1 MRVPEDDTGPERPAA
16 GPDEDRLASAS
27 DEVADQAAQ
36 GGQGV
41 GASAGGSGG
50 EAEQSP
56 VYGDSPDDSVDV
68 RADREGDA
76 TEVEA
81 DLDALAEAEAKRD
94 EYLELAKRAQAD
106 FDNYR

>member
-1 MRVPEDDTGPERPAA
+1 MRLPEDDTGPERPAA

-56 VYGDSPDDSVDV
+56 VDGDGP
-68 RADREGDA
+68 GDA
-76 TEVEA
+76 TKVEA

-106 FDNYR
+106 FDNYRKRMSAEVLA